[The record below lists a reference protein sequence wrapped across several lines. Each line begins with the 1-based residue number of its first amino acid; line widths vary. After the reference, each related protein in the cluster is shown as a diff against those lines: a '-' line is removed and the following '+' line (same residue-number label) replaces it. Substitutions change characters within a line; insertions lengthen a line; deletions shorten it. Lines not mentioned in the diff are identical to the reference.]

1 MLNDL
6 LYAGA
11 IEVFNFYGRFN
22 SVYSKIDYFIADT
35 LGGSSFLSDTSL
47 RESVLYSLIMDC
59 VREATVSSWV
69 IFNNFMAN
77 YVNKNAATQVLE
89 EIYIY
94 ISKEIAHVTR
104 DITNVILSQL
114 HQTLIHLT
122 TNLVSS
128 AAHDTIFIPYASI
141 YTSLYRNSVEESKN
155 DKPGTFPHHLF
166 RLTH

>member
-1 MLNDL
+1 
-6 LYAGA
+6 
-11 IEVFNFYGRFN
+11 
-22 SVYSKIDYFIADT
+22 
-35 LGGSSFLSDTSL
+35 
-47 RESVLYSLIMDC
+47 
-59 VREATVSSWV
+59 
-69 IFNNFMAN
+69 MAN
-77 YVNKNAATQVLE
+77 YVNKNAVTQVLE

-104 DITNVILSQL
+104 DITNIILSQL

-166 RLTH
+166 RLTHWLTHSVELNNIFNAYGQYLGHLHTSDIINNEINNSIAELMGELEGKVLSAFDAALKINNK